1 MSTGRK
7 IAIALGVVLLLFVFW
22 ETLTSLV
29 AYADNAYVRSDL
41 VGLAPQVTGHVVGV
55 HVQDNR
61 PVRRGDLLLSI
72 DPVPFQLA
80 VNAAKTALAESVAQ
94 AEADRATATAAK
106 DAPAG
111 AVAARDLAHQNG
123 ERTRKLTAES
133 FASRAALDAA
143 NQAMRHAETAVDAA
157 QAAVARAT
165 RNIAAPVVVDVHE
178 LLFAAVMVIGPPKAA
193 RTAAAG

>member
-1 MSTGRK
+1 
-7 IAIALGVVLLLFVFW
+7 
-22 ETLTSLV
+22 
-29 AYADNAYVRSDL
+29 
-41 VGLAPQVTGHVVGV
+41 VTGHVVGV

-143 NQAMRHAETAVDAA
+143 NEATRHAETAVDAA